1 MNKEPAFILGAVGT
15 AVASVMALLIAFGLD
30 LTQDQQLAI
39 LRVIAGVGP
48 LVLGLVI
55 RLKVWAPA
63 NVVVAEVDGS
73 FVAGPALPGI
83 VDGKPVEV
91 TPAL

>member
-15 AVASVMALLIAFGLD
+15 AAASVMALLIAFGLD
-30 LTQDQQLAI
+30 LNQDQQLAI

-63 NVVVAEVDGS
+63 NVVVAKVDS
-73 FVAGPALPGI
+73 RFVAGPALPGI
-83 VDGKPVEV
+83 ADGKPVEV